1 VAVTDDPAPVFRCDL
16 CAEPAI
22 SIAPGSDAEVCDL
35 FRLSRGTP
43 RRQWCLAC
51 WPAMREAA

>member
-1 VAVTDDPAPVFRCDL
+1 MSDNPAPVFVCEL

-22 SIAPGSDAEVCDL
+22 SIAPGDAPEVCDL

-43 RRQWCLAC
+43 RRQWCRAC